1 MSEEFKTET
10 IDACSQLVKKY
21 VLPTLRSRQIIYEHA
36 KMVYMSKFCPLC
48 KLAFRKS
55 ETEDV
60 EDAIDVLTPC
70 YMCIHYPLSGYYRG
84 CFKTTKSARN
94 LIKARLMILDIHG
107 RNFFGNI
114 EGVYG
119 DYKNAIEERRQYYMG
134 LIEFLKTVNAKYFC
148 KEGFE
153 KHQAI
158 FKEFYK

>member
-1 MSEEFKTET
+1 MSEEFKAET
-10 IDACSQLVKKY
+10 IAACRQLVKRY
-21 VLPTLRSRQIIYEHA
+21 TLPKLQSRQIIYEHV
-36 KMVYMSKFCPLC
+36 KMVYESKFCPLC

-55 ETEDV
+55 ETEDM
-60 EDAIDVLTPC
+60 IDVSTPC
-70 YMCIHYPLSGYYRG
+70 YICIHYPLSGCYRG

-94 LIKARLMILDIHG
+94 LIKARLTILEIHG

-114 EGVYG
+114 KGAY
-119 DYKNAIEERRQYYMG
+119 DAYKNAVKERRQYYAD
-134 LIEFLKTVNAKYFC
+134 LVEFLKTVDAKYFC